1 MPVRHSSIKRQGR
14 PNLAK
19 LCSVVEMGASAP
31 TWFCGVSLQA
41 KAFVDQ
47 ALQAG
52 LVEEIVG
59 EFLVGEH
66 GESCALG
73 AGCEFGGFFHGEIV
87 VLADDR
93 HHHAHH
99 DLQAPDV
106 SGFLFLL
113 AQMRRELSP
122 LPGTHSAPVVLNQY
136 FDAPTQLNVALIAW
150 AYSVGICT

>member
-1 MPVRHSSIKRQGR
+1 MPVRHSSIKAQGK

-19 LCSVVEMGASAP
+19 LCSAEEMGSICPAV
-31 TWFCGVSLQA
+31 GVLLQA

-52 LVEEIVG
+52 LVEDIEG

-136 FDAPTQLNVALIAW
+136 FDAPAQLNVALIAW